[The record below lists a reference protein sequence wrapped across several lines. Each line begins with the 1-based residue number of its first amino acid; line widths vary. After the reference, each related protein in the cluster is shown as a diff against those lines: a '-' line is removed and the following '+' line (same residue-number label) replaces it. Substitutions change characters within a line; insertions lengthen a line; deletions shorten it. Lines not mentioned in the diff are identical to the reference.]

1 MRNEAEAEETLRLAN
16 EAAADD
22 KAEAL
27 RLAKVDADAALKL
40 VQDELAGIRRD
51 LANEIAEKEAKEASD
66 MAKAVLE
73 AIRLN
78 TPEAFMADS
87 PATVKASS
95 AGVLTATQSGYTMSA
110 APEEIVG
117 WRGRTL
123 ENDGDTT
130 VIYTNIE
137 NAAATPIRRLYRSAS
152 DTAELAVHY
161 NVLAQLDSD
170 MNKDILWA
178 DAKRADEDSA
188 TTGTGGGD
196 AETTFAGSVRGLE
209 GTFSCTGA
217 VADCGVPVPGDD
229 GAINSTATWTF
240 TPTDPNGTIDV
251 PNPAYVSFGWWL
263 NAMGTEGDYEFEA
276 FASVNGMTMNGESGR
291 DLEGSATYKG
301 AAAGKY
307 AILSTTDD
315 SASGGHFTAA
325 ATLKANFDAD
335 SDATDADVDV
345 LGVSIGGTITDFMT
359 GETSRPNWKVTL
371 TTPV

>member
-1 MRNEAEAEETLRLAN
+1 MLRNKLLTACSAALLTAALYGCSSSSDDGANMKVQDLEDQFAALSAELGEGEELTPEALAALIQAKADAEAALADAMVAHGEALRLAGEMAEDDKAEALRLANEAAAETLRLANEAAEETLRLAN

-188 TTGTGGGD
+188 TTGTGGG
-196 AETTFAGSVRGLE
+196 TPKLRS
-209 GTFSCTGA
+209 
-217 VADCGVPVPGDD
+217 PVV
-229 GAINSTATWTF
+229 F
-240 TPTDPNGTIDV
+240 
-251 PNPAYVSFGWWL
+251 
-263 NAMGTEGDYEFEA
+263 
-276 FASVNGMTMNGESGR
+276 
-291 DLEGSATYKG
+291 
-301 AAAGKY
+301 
-307 AILSTTDD
+307 
-315 SASGGHFTAA
+315 
-325 ATLKANFDAD
+325 
-335 SDATDADVDV
+335 VD
-345 LGVSIGGTITDFMT
+345 
-359 GETSRPNWKVTL
+359 WKVRSL
-371 TTPV
+371 VQVRWRIAASRYRVTTVRLIVPPHGRSLPPTRTARFMARIQPMSPLAGG